1 MNTLLITAAGRASR
15 FHDVGYDQPKYLL
28 PWVNSKTILTNI
40 VQELT
45 LSKHIGFLLIIAN
58 YREKYFKSDIEK
70 SLGDDIN
77 YKLIFIKDTLGQAQ
91 TTYLGVEELCSLGYG
106 ESPMIVH
113 NSDTILKNRDIKAL
127 TNFNDKKVCGYVNT
141 FQSNDKN
148 YSYILESDNFVKTFL
163 EKKAVS
169 PLASS
174 GLVSF
179 SSPKKFRDIYNKSQG
194 FLESDKEL
202 YMSSLINSSIKQG
215 EIFLVNHSNNIEDT
229 IVLGTPE
236 EYCKAYTLEVTGL
249 KDNKL

>member
-1 MNTLLITAAGRASR
+1 MNSLLITAAGRSSR

-28 PWVNSKTILTNI
+28 PWVNNKTILENI
-40 VQELT
+40 IHELT
-45 LSKHIGFLLIIAN
+45 FSKDIGFILVIAN
-58 YREKYFKSDIEK
+58 YREKYFKSEIEK
-70 SLGDDIN
+70 SLDGNFD

-106 ESPMIVH
+106 QFPMIVH

-127 TNFNDKKVCGYVNT
+127 TDFKDKKICGYVNT

-163 EKKAVS
+163 EKKTVS

-179 SSPKKFRDIYNKSQG
+179 SSPKKFRDIYNKSQDC
-194 FLESDKEL
+194 FDSDKEL
-202 YMSSLINSSIKQG
+202 YMSSVINASIKKG
-215 EIFLVNHSNNIEDT
+215 EIFLVNHSSNIEDT

-249 KDNKL
+249 KDN

>member
-28 PWVNSKTILTNI
+28 PWINKKTILTNI
-40 VQELT
+40 VEELT
-45 LSKHIGFLLIIAN
+45 ISKDIGFVLIIAN
-58 YREKYFKSDIEK
+58 YREKYFKSEIEK
-70 SLGDDIN
+70 SIN
-77 YKLIFIKDTLGQAQ
+77 GNFDYKLIFIKDTLGQAQ
-91 TTYLGVEELCSLGYG
+91 TTYLGVEELCALGLG
-106 ESPMIVH
+106 HFPMIVH
-113 NSDTILKNRDIKAL
+113 NSDTILKNRDIKSL
-127 TNFNDKKVCGYVNT
+127 TNFKDKKVCGYVNT

-148 YSYILESDNFVKTFL
+148 YSYILESDNFVQTFL

-179 SSPKKFRDIYNKSQG
+179 SSPKKFREIYNKSQDFFDG
-194 FLESDKEL
+194 DKEL
-202 YMSSLINSSIKQG
+202 YMSSVINSSIKKG

-249 KDNKL
+249 KDN